1 MKRFTFGILI
11 FILTLTA
18 SSAFGK
24 TIDTQYFTLN
34 VPKGW
39 HGEKLDNT
47 SIQVTRDDETAS
59 VLIKVGKIGKK
70 TIDEIARSTAQK
82 YSAKDLEQ
90 DEDGAYSFTFEEDGK
105 TKIGMLDLLNDEIC
119 MLLIQ
124 YVENEEALDSIDEV
138 QDGFEIKE
146 EY

>member
-11 FILTLTA
+11 LILTLTA

-24 TIDTQYFTLN
+24 TIDTKYFTLN

-39 HGEKLDNT
+39 HGEKLNNT
-47 SIQVTRDDETAS
+47 SVQVTRDDETAS

-70 TIDEIARSTAQK
+70 TIDEIAKSTAKK
-82 YSAKDLEQ
+82 YSAEELEQ

-105 TKIGMLDLLNDEIC
+105 TKIGMLDLINDEVC

-124 YVENEEALDSIDEV
+124 YVENEEALDSLDDVLE
-138 QDGFEIKE
+138 GFEMKE
-146 EY
+146 EE